1 MYEDSKRM
9 NYAFDPLITYF
20 VCQVRPHCRHR
31 RPAP

>member
-9 NYAFDPLITYF
+9 SYAFDPLITYF
-20 VCQVRPHCRHR
+20 VCQARPHGRRR

>member
-9 NYAFDPLITYF
+9 SYAFDPLTTYF
-20 VCQVRPHCRHR
+20 VCQVRPYCRR